1 MPSHPRHVPVW
12 RRDGAA
18 ADDAGMSQPARV
30 DPRRQLGRLGEDL
43 AAQHLERLGYRIVV
57 RNHRTRHGEL
67 DIVAADGA
75 TLVFAEVKTRRA
87 GPGAPFDALHDRKR
101 EQVRR
106 MAAEYLACVTDRPR
120 GRELRFDA
128 IGVTIDAH
136 GGLVALEHL
145 EAAF

>member
-1 MPSHPRHVPVW
+1 
-12 RRDGAA
+12 
-18 ADDAGMSQPARV
+18 
-30 DPRRQLGRLGEDL
+30 
-43 AAQHLERLGYRIVV
+43 VV

-75 TLVFAEVKTRRA
+75 TLVFVEVKTRRA
-87 GPGAPFDALHDRKR
+87 GPERRSTPCTTASADRCG
-101 EQVRR
+101 R
-106 MAAEYLACVTDRPR
+106 MACRVPGVRADRPR

-136 GGLVALEHL
+136 GELVALEHL